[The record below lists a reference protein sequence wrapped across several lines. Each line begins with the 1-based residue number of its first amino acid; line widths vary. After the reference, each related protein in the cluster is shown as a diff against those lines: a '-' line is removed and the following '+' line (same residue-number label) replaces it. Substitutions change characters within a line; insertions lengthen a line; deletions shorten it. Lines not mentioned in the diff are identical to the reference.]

1 MLFAIARPILTLML
15 WICYPLK
22 IYGKENIK
30 HDGNTV
36 IIFNHLC
43 KMDVPMVGYL
53 FKGKT
58 YYLAKKEWF
67 NNKFLAWIFSRMGGI
82 PVDRDKPD
90 LQSTKQALS
99 VLKSG
104 KRLCIF
110 PEGTRNRTGS
120 TDIMPL
126 HGGAGMFAF
135 KTQAKIIPINI
146 HHKAKFW
153 GKNYIYI
160 GKSFDFSEFAGQRL
174 DADLNDKL
182 TEKMYNE
189 LVKAKAELEEILA
202 KEKLVKSRKN
212 KKD

>member
-1 MLFAIARPILTLML
+1 MFFALVRPILTLWL
-15 WICYPLK
+15 WLCYPMK
-22 IYGKENIK
+22 IYGKENII
-30 HDGNTV
+30 HDGNVVV
-36 IIFNHLC
+36 ICNHLC
-43 KMDVPMVGYL
+43 KVDVPMVGYL

-67 NNKFLAWIFSRMGGI
+67 KNKFISWIFKKMGGI

-90 LQSTKQALS
+90 LKSTKEALN

-110 PEGTRNRTGS
+110 PEGTRNKEG

-135 KTQAKIIPINI
+135 KTNATIIPINI

-153 GKNYIYI
+153 GKNYIYV
-160 GKSFDFSEFAGQRL
+160 GKPFDFSEFEGQRF
-174 DADLNDKL
+174 DAELNDKL
-182 TEKMYNE
+182 TQKMYEE
-189 LVKAKAELEEILA
+189 LCNAKKELEQILNA
-202 KEKLVKSRKN
+202 K
-212 KKD
+212 KK